1 MFWNCEAN
9 RMFRRRLRN
18 QRNRY
23 AATGKRAE
31 CSSSDARYAQHSVA
45 GHCHECLR
53 SHRRKRTHRRAR
65 NRSTVGNFSSVSIW
79 ICEWTNAK
87 RRAKSQRNQ
96 SARMQHFCTVI
107 SQFRS
112 FAWIKLRNDARFRNN
127 AWICC
132 QKSADIFPKCHF
144 ICSKDSSDD
153 RCGQIRTSAAK
164 CHHRIFFAYADES
177 RDYGNFS
184 SCKDWQE
191 ERQRSDFGPREIWCG
206 IAEASICFQKICSVN
221 DGRRA
226 T

>member
-1 MFWNCEAN
+1 MFWNREAN
-9 RMFRRRLRN
+9 RMFRRGLRN

-45 GHCHECLR
+45 GHSHECLR
-53 SHRRKRTHRRAR
+53 SHRRKRTHRRSR
-65 NRSTVGNFSSVSIW
+65 NRTTVGNFSSVSIG

-87 RRAKSQRNQ
+87 RGSKCQRNQ
-96 SARMQHFCTVI
+96 RARMQDFCSVI

-112 FAWIKLRNDARFRNN
+112 FAWIKLRNDASFRNN
-127 AWICC
+127 ARICC
-132 QKSADIFPKCHF
+132 QKSTDIFPKCHF
-144 ICSKDSSDD
+144 VCSKDSSND

-164 CHHRIFFAYADES
+164 CHHRIFFAGTDES

-184 SCKDWQE
+184 ACKDWQE
-191 ERQRSDFGPREIWCG
+191 ERQCSNFGPREIWRS
-206 IAEASICFQKICSVN
+206 IAETSICLQKICSVD